1 MRTVSPQ
8 DTIFNEVSADGAS
21 NPVFVKDS
29 RHITIEVVMTGFT
42 GTLKFLGALK
52 DTADGI
58 DFGASASLTNPIA
71 YVEVIDTQNTTTP
84 ITGNTGITGS
94 NTTGVRFLEVNKNML
109 TWIGAIISGYSAGT
123 VTVKVS
129 HANDN

>member
-8 DTIFNEVSADGAS
+8 DVILDEASANGAS
-21 NPVFVKDS
+21 KPVFVKDS
-29 RHITIEVVMTGFT
+29 RHIVIEVVMTGFT
-42 GTLKFLGALK
+42 GTLKFLGAQK

-58 DFGASASLTNPIA
+58 DFSASASLANPIA
-71 YVEVIDTQNTTTP
+71 YIETIDTQNTTTP

-94 NTTGVRFLEVNKNML
+94 GTTSVLFLEVNKNML